1 MIKEMAA
8 SLARSCF
15 ARRRFPSRPD
25 NLCSKPSW
33 RRRVGPVPGWHR
45 SGRQLMPGNK
55 ALQPIAGEHWLRP
68 RAGYQVHFLLPHG
81 VSGCYPVEE
90 SFSGMPEAF
99 R

>member
-1 MIKEMAA
+1 
-8 SLARSCF
+8 
-15 ARRRFPSRPD
+15 
-25 NLCSKPSW
+25 
-33 RRRVGPVPGWHR
+33 
-45 SGRQLMPGNK
+45 MPGNK
-55 ALQPIAGEHWLRP
+55 DKTLQPVASEHWLRH

>member
-1 MIKEMAA
+1 MAA

-15 ARRRFPSRPD
+15 ASEAVSFQTPTTFVASLPGEGA
-25 NLCSKPSW
+25 
-33 RRRVGPVPGWHR
+33 VGPVPGGHR
-45 SGRQLMPGNK
+45 SGLRLMPGNK
-55 ALQPIAGEHWLRP
+55 ALQPVATEHWLSP
-68 RAGYQVHFLLPHG
+68 RAGYQVHFLLPNG